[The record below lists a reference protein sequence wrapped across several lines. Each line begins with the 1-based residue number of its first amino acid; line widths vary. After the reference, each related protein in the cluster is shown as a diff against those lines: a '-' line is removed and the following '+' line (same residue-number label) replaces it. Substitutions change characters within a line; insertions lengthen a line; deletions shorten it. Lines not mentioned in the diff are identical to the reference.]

1 MYSSRHLT
9 TSLHRDHCIH
19 GRSIPCDKIVIGSV
33 VYRML
38 EAKLGTLRAAA
49 AEDPSKLLEFRVW
62 MCITPTFMQGL
73 SCDRMPQPTKDV
85 GEFLTAFCESCFQP
99 LCQSACTPTSTLAP
113 PHHHLTTATATATTI
128 TTPKPPQVF
137 DGPLDGEVVPGRR
150 RRGKKSKHNSCGGW
164 CPLICA
170 IASGHV
176 EVATSLLRDHGA
188 SVNCHTTKDFVSL
201 GFPKSLSPIYIAA
214 QCAVD
219 PKAMVELCIE
229 YGADINA
236 SSADLG
242 LTPAHVSIIM
252 RNTAGLKV
260 CIEQSGF
267 DVNQATTFNG
277 ATPLSYGAYFGDE
290 VVCQL
295 LLDAGATKTCMV
307 SK

>member
-1 MYSSRHLT
+1 M
-9 TSLHRDHCIH
+9 
-19 GRSIPCDKIVIGSV
+19 
-33 VYRML
+33 
-38 EAKLGTLRAAA
+38 
-49 AEDPSKLLEFRVW
+49 
-62 MCITPTFMQGL
+62 
-73 SCDRMPQPTKDV
+73 
-85 GEFLTAFCESCFQP
+85 
-99 LCQSACTPTSTLAP
+99 
-113 PHHHLTTATATATTI
+113 
-128 TTPKPPQVF
+128 F

-150 RRGKKSKHNSCGGW
+150 RRGKKSKQNNCGGW

-176 EVATSLLRDHGA
+176 EVATTLLRDHGA

-201 GFPKSLSPIYIAA
+201 GFPKALAPIYLAA

-252 RNTAGLKV
+252 RNMTGLKV

-267 DVNQATTFNG
+267 NVNQAATFNG
-277 ATPLSYGAYFGDE
+277 ATPLSYGAFFGDE
-290 VVCQL
+290 EVCQL

-307 SK
+307 SKWRPLKDSCDNIISFTRTPRARTHAHTLTCLHAHTPQEPPWRFAVERRGQQPWRQCKYVETHLRRR